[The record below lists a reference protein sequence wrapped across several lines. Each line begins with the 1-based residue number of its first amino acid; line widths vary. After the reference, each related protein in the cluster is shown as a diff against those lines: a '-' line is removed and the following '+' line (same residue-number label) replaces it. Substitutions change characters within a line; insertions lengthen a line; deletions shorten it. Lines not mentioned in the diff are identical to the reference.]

1 MCLKSALAA
10 ILCSSVLLGAT
21 AASAAQ
27 TELKLWAWD
36 DNFNIPAAKMAA
48 ERFQAK
54 HPDVTISVESM
65 AQNDLTQRLNTAL
78 AAKNYRT
85 LPDVMLIE
93 DYRVQ
98 NFLTGYPDFLKDI
111 GSQIDLT
118 KFVDHKVAASSD
130 ASGKH
135 YGVPF
140 DAGVVATY
148 LRIDLFEKAGY
159 TLDDFKDITWDQF
172 IEMGKKVK
180 ETTGTALLGYDP
192 DDMHL
197 IQAMMQSAGVWYT
210 NADATKVTIADNA
223 AIKEAFTVLKKMH
236 DAGLIVNY
244 SGWTPMLATFQQ
256 DQVAAVVQGCWLTPS
271 LASNEAQS
279 GKWRVIPLPK
289 LNNVPKATHYSNLG
303 GSQWFANALS
313 DKSDLAVQF
322 IKETFATDEDLI
334 NQLVPKIT
342 LVTTLKDTS
351 KITNNN
357 VENPFFGGQ
366 KIYATFADWNTK
378 IPSVNYGPHTR
389 AIASIISEGLQR
401 VIAGEDIDTVLQDCQ
416 SNAEMQVGLM

>member
-1 MCLKSALAA
+1 MRLKSALAA
-10 ILCSSVLLGAT
+10 ILCSSVLFGAT

-65 AQNDLTQRLNTAL
+65 AQNDLTQRLNTSL

-85 LPDVMLIE
+85 LPDVVLIE

-148 LRIDLFEKAGY
+148 LR
-159 TLDDFKDITWDQF
+159 
-172 IEMGKKVK
+172 
-180 ETTGTALLGYDP
+180 ALIGYDP

-210 NADATKVTIADNA
+210 NADATKVTIAGNA
-223 AIKEAFTVLKKMH
+223 ALKEALLVLKKMH

-279 GKWRVIPLPK
+279 GKWRIVPLPK
-289 LNNVPKATHYSNLG
+289 LNNVPNATHYSNLG

-322 IKETFATDEDLI
+322 IKETFATDEDLL

-366 KIYATFADWNTK
+366 KIYALFADWNTE

>member
-1 MCLKSALAA
+1 ML
-10 ILCSSVLLGAT
+10 SVCHKA
-21 AASAAQ
+21 
-27 TELKLWAWD
+27 D
-36 DNFNIPAAKMAA
+36 IYRIPIYA
-48 ERFQAK
+48 
-54 HPDVTISVESM
+54 PVT
-65 AQNDLTQRLNTAL
+65 
-78 AAKNYRT
+78 
-85 LPDVMLIE
+85 
-93 DYRVQ
+93 
-98 NFLTGYPDFLKDI
+98 
-111 GSQIDLT
+111 
-118 KFVDHKVAASSD
+118 
-130 ASGKH
+130 
-135 YGVPF
+135 
-140 DAGVVATY
+140 
-148 LRIDLFEKAGY
+148 
-159 TLDDFKDITWDQF
+159 TWDQF

-180 ETTGTALLGYDP
+180 ESTGTALIGYDP

-279 GKWRVIPLPK
+279 GKWRVVPLPK
-289 LNNVPKATHYSNLG
+289 LNNVPNATHYSNLG

-351 KITNNN
+351 KLTNN

-366 KIYATFADWNTK
+366 KIYALFADWNTK